1 MSVIGQI
8 GNWIGRAFT
17 VNKTQVNINVS
28 PGKMLPVYAD
38 PKATRFLNEG
48 FCGNASI
55 YTIISK
61 KARKFAHIRRG
72 VYKIADK
79 QAYKSYRNSLKD
91 GFSTQQTIN
100 RTLKLQTKAYE
111 NEEVE
116 NDLSI
121 LLNNPNPWQGQDQF
135 FELLDI
141 FYETIGE
148 GIIWCNRGDVD
159 PLMSDDEVKK
169 IPILEMYIMP
179 PQYIEVLPDPDDVW
193 GIIGYVFVV
202 GAERRTLRKCD
213 IIHWRKPN
221 PQFDGVSRTH
231 LRGLSPLKP
240 GNRLL
245 QQDDDATDAT
255 VSMYQNGGAKG
266 VAYDKS
272 LRSLTPKQDSQLDDV
287 FERKINN
294 KSVKAAVARV
304 QGDWGYLNVGMNS
317 VDMELLEGQQRAFV
331 RICNLLDTPPALF
344 LTDQTYEN
352 ALQSIR
358 NWINN
363 SLIPAACSLRDEMN
377 RVLLPAFDL
386 VGKGIT
392 TDIDPS
398 DLPELQAD
406 FSKLV
411 SWLANAWWLTG
422 NQRLDYQNEEKSDNP
437 LMDEIIIPSGMQ
449 LLSDLNNDGGDQI
462 LNDLQKRGLN
472 DYGANGGSG
481 TDGEG

>member
-1 MSVIGQI
+1 MSVLGQI
-8 GNWIGRAFT
+8 GNWIGRTFT
-17 VNKTQVNINVS
+17 VNRTQVNINVS
-28 PGKMLPVYAD
+28 PGKVLPVYAN
-38 PKATRFLNEG
+38 PNSIRFINDG
-48 FCGNASI
+48 YCGNATI
-55 YTIISK
+55 HTIISK

-72 VYKIADK
+72 VYKVQDEKAF
-79 QAYKSYRNSLKD
+79 KSYRNSLKD
-91 GFSTQQTIN
+91 GFSTQQVIN

-111 NEEVE
+111 TEEVDNE
-116 NDLSI
+116 LSK
-121 LLNNPNPWQGQDQF
+121 LLNNPNPEMGQDQF

-148 GIIWCNRGDVD
+148 AFIWCNRGDVD
-159 PLMSDDEVKK
+159 PDLDDDVVKEL
-169 IPILEMYIMP
+169 PILEMYVMP
-179 PQYIEVLPDPDDVW
+179 PQYIEIMPDPEDVW
-193 GIIGYVFVV
+193 GTIGYVFVV
-202 GAERRTLRKCD
+202 GGTRETLRKCD
-213 IIHWRKPN
+213 VIHWKRPN
-221 PQFDGVSRTH
+221 PQFDANTRTH
-231 LRGLSPLKP
+231 LRGLSPLEP
-240 GNRLL
+240 GNKLL

-266 VAYDKS
+266 VAFDKS
-272 LRSLTPKQDSQLDDV
+272 MKALSPKQDSQLDDV

-294 KSVKAAVARV
+294 KNVKAAVARV

-331 RICNLLDTPPALF
+331 RLCNLLDTPPALF

-352 ALQSIR
+352 AIQSIR

-363 SLIPAACSLRDEMN
+363 SLVPAACSLRDEMN

-406 FSKLV
+406 QAKMV
-411 SWLANAWWLTG
+411 AWLKDAYWLTG
-422 NQRLDYQNEEKSDNP
+422 NQKLDYMNEEESDNP

-449 LLSDLNNDGGDQI
+449 LLEDLSGDGGDEI
-462 LNDLQKRGLN
+462 ISELNKRGLN
-472 DYGANGGSG
+472 DYGSTGDNRA
-481 TDGEG
+481 